1 MVSLVNSFQHLREKY
16 YQSHSKYSFRKQ
28 RRTLFQLILWV
39 QHHDLTKASQ
49 TKTRIDQHLLRR
61 HLDPEQTVGTSSPAI
76 QGRAVLWARGLGPL
90 KAKSVRCL
98 KSIWWI
104 EVDAEKASDKS
115 GNLPKRK
122 AFLRTLVIKGKS
134 SVWEKAPAGNLQV
147 MWHWTWKGDGS
158 VCRAEEREPPH
169 PARLC
174 CRPRLA
180 SAVRAR
186 D

>member
-61 HLDPEQTVGTSSPAI
+61 HLDPEQTVGTSNPAI
-76 QGRAVLWARGLGPL
+76 QGKAALWARGLGPL

-122 AFLRTLVIKGKS
+122 AFLGTLVIEGNVLSLRKGTCRKPS
-134 SVWEKAPAGNLQV
+134 RHVTLDVEGRWFRLPCGGARAAPPRPAVLQAP
-147 MWHWTWKGDGS
+147 TG
-158 VCRAEEREPPH
+158 
-169 PARLC
+169 
-174 CRPRLA
+174 
-180 SAVRAR
+180 VRG
-186 D
+186 